1 MVCRLI
7 ILQDTYL
14 RIIMDYNLM
23 LTLSGEET
31 LQVILSLCILFSF
44 LSIMCP
50 QMNILYI
57 GVYYSNI
64 FIVIFYLCSVLCL
77 QSPGAIQWPH
87 SAQRAEMYL
96 PCGEL
101 CFHSNKNQFSQYSR
115 KEKHLLSLQKSA
127 VKLKW
132 LSFVVQQSKLE
143 ILKRCLKKLMVL
155 VYCYHDQFL

>member
-44 LSIMCP
+44 LSIVCP

-64 FIVIFYLCSVLCL
+64 FIVIFT
-77 QSPGAIQWPH
+77 
-87 SAQRAEMYL
+87 
-96 PCGEL
+96 
-101 CFHSNKNQFSQYSR
+101 
-115 KEKHLLSLQKSA
+115 
-127 VKLKW
+127 
-132 LSFVVQQSKLE
+132 FVVYSASNLLVLFNDH
-143 ILKRCLKKLMVL
+143 ILRKGLRCTFPVVSSAFIQTKTSSHSTVEKKSIYSLCRRV
-155 VYCYHDQFL
+155 Q